1 MDWIDYR
8 QLPATAGGFSQLF
21 FDYVYDFDEV
31 RAFFPSNVR
40 SNASYDAIIQTQA
53 KRTLDR
59 ETLVHVLRE
68 QNSAFGSATRTF
80 ENIELLRKPT
90 TLAVVTG
97 QQVGLFG
104 GPLYTIFKTIT
115 AIKLAERLKAKF
127 PSYDF
132 VPIFWLEGEDHD
144 FLEMNNIV
152 LLDGENRPVK
162 IEYLHGDEVPERN
175 LGPIGELRFDGS
187 LEKTY
192 EKLASVLQQTDFT
205 QQLMAMVRSAYATGS
220 TFNHAFAAWM
230 NLLFADYGLVFLYS
244 NHAALKRLLSPLFVK
259 EVSTF
264 PKTSQLVIA
273 QSAELEERYHAQ
285 VKPKSLNLFL
295 FHKGGRYLI
304 QPREGEKDFSLKG
317 TRHFLSPE
325 ELLRIATET
334 PELLSPNVILRPIA
348 QDTLLPT
355 VAYIA
360 GPSEVAYHAQLKP
373 VYEFFEVPQPVI
385 YPRASASFVEE
396 RLLRAMEKYGLDML
410 QFMEDPNKVATRVSE
425 QISSIKIDDLFA
437 NANTAIRTALNE
449 MRYGLKEIDPTLIAA
464 LENVQGKIDQNMN
477 VLKEK
482 AFAAQ
487 RRRND
492 TAVRQIERAASGL
505 LPNGNLQEREV
516 SILHYMNKYGLDLV
530 KRIAGELDIAAF
542 KHQLLTLGGE

>member
-31 RAFFPSNVR
+31 RAFFPSNFR

-59 ETLVHVLRE
+59 ETLVHALRE
-68 QNSAFGSATRTF
+68 QNSAFGSATCTF

-230 NLLFADYGLVFLYS
+230 NLLFADYGLVFLSS
-244 NHAALKRLLSPLFVK
+244 NHTALKRLLSPLFVK

-325 ELLRIATET
+325 ELLRIAGWRGHGEDA
-334 PELLSPNVILRPIA
+334 LLA
-348 QDTLLPT
+348 
-355 VAYIA
+355 
-360 GPSEVAYHAQLKP
+360 
-373 VYEFFEVPQPVI
+373 
-385 YPRASASFVEE
+385 RARHLEALAEAEE
-396 RLLRAMEKYGLDML
+396 RLTAAHEHLRQLELAAEELRL
-410 QFMEDPNKVATRVSE
+410 AQQAL
-425 QISSIKIDDLFA
+425 SSITGEFTADDLLGVIFGRFC
-437 NANTAIRTALNE
+437 I
-449 MRYGLKEIDPTLIAA
+449 
-464 LENVQGKIDQNMN
+464 GK
-477 VLKEK
+477 
-482 AFAAQ
+482 
-487 RRRND
+487 
-492 TAVRQIERAASGL
+492 
-505 LPNGNLQEREV
+505 
-516 SILHYMNKYGLDLV
+516 
-530 KRIAGELDIAAF
+530 
-542 KHQLLTLGGE
+542 